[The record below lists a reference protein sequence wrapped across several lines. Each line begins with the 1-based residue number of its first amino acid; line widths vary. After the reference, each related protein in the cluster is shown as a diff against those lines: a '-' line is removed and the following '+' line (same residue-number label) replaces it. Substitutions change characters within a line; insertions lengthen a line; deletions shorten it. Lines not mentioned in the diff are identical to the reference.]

1 MPVPEAVVTVRWPDG
16 RVEDCWSPSLVVH
29 DHLEAGR
36 RYPVADFVA
45 RCVAAMDEA
54 DRRVR
59 ARYGFACTGAAA
71 TVASV
76 GASAS
81 RHRADA
87 EVEVVRVHPPLPA
100 DVGRGRT

>member
-1 MPVPEAVVTVRWPDG
+1 MPEATVTVRWPDG
-16 RVEDCWSPSLVVH
+16 RVEECWSPSLVVH

-36 RYPVADFVA
+36 RYAVADFVD
-45 RCVAAMDEA
+45 RCTTAMAEA

-71 TVASV
+71 TTEAV

-81 RHRADA
+81 RHPADA
-87 EVEVVRVHPPLPA
+87 EVEVLRVHPPLPQ
-100 DVGRGRT
+100 GSS